1 MYKSIIKKR
10 KKKPDK
16 IVLLAKTKLN
26 ITEVLISKAL
36 MDSYISY
43 DELIC
48 LVNNVLRQY
57 VDINEQIRNLKA
69 STIHQR
75 F

>member
-26 ITEVLISKAL
+26 ITEVLISKTL